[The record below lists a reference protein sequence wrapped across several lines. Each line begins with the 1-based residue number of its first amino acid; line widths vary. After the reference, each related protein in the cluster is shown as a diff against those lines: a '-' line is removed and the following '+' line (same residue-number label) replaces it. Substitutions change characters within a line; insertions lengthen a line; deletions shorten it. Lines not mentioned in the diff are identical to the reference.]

1 MNTANQALALAHA
14 ADEFPREACGL
25 LAIHKGRETYV
36 PCRNIGVGT
45 DQFVIHPEDYVR
57 ADRLGEIVGVFH
69 SHPNLTAEPSQADK
83 VACEATALPWF
94 IVSYPSGQW
103 HEMQPSGYIAPLV
116 GRAWAHGILD
126 CYSVIRDWYRA
137 ERGIDLP
144 NFDRFDEWWKRGQN
158 LYLDNFGSAGFEAL
172 GAVQS
177 QDMDVG
183 DVLLM
188 QVASPVPNHAAI
200 YLGDGLILH
209 HLQGRLSSRDVYGGY
224 WQKITTHILRHR
236 TEITQPP

>member
-1 MNTANQALALAHA
+1 MCIR
-14 ADEFPREACGL
+14 D
-25 LAIHKGRETYV
+25 
-36 PCRNIGVGT
+36 RNL
-45 DQFVIHPEDYVR
+45 P
-57 ADRLGEIVGVFH
+57 
-69 SHPNLTAEPSQADK
+69 AEPSQADK
-83 VACEATALPWF
+83 VACEASGLPWF
-94 IVSYPSGQW
+94 ILSFPSGQW

-116 GRAWAHGILD
+116 GRAWAHGVLD
-126 CYSVIRDWYRA
+126 CYSVIRDWYWA

-144 NFDRFDEWWKRGQN
+144 NFDRFDEWWKRGQS

-172 GAVQS
+172 RAVQS
-177 QDMDVG
+177 QDMEVG